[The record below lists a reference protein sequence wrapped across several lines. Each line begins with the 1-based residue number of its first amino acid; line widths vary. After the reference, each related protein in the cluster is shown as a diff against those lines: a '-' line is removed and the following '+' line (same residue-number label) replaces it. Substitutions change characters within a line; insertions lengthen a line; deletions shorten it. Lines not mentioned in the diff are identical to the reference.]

1 MNTTPVSL
9 LEQLCLPDEQAAWVE
24 FVRLYGPLLFY
35 WARKAG
41 LQESDAADLTQE
53 VFAVLV
59 QKLPEFR
66 YDEHK
71 SFRAWLRTIVLN
83 KLRDGRRQ
91 RAWHPAGLDG
101 RDLADIPA
109 PEESFTEEEYR
120 GQLMA
125 QALEVLRPEFRAAT
139 WKAFEEHGVAGRRA
153 EDVARELGMTVGGV
167 YAAKFR
173 VMGRLRSYLQGLLE

>member
-1 MNTTPVSL
+1 MITTPVSL
-9 LEQLCLPDEQAAWVE
+9 LEQLRRPDEQAAWVE

-71 SFRAWLRTIVLN
+71 SFRAWLRTIALN
-83 KLRDGRRQ
+83 KWRDGRRR
-91 RAWHPAGLDG
+91 RARLPAEIDGSGLD
-101 RDLADIPA
+101 DV
-109 PEESFTEEEYR
+109 PEPDESFTEQEYR
-120 GQLMA
+120 RQLMT
-125 QALEVLRPEFRAAT
+125 QALEILRPEFRPAT

-153 EDVARELGMTVGGV
+153 EDVARDLGMTVGGV

-173 VMGRLRSYLQGLLE
+173 VLARLRNYLQGLLE

>member
-9 LEQLCLPDEQAAWVE
+9 LEQLRRPDEQAAWVE

-66 YDEHK
+66 YDECK
-71 SFRAWLRTIVLN
+71 NFRAWLRTIALN
-83 KLRDGRRQ
+83 KWRDTCRQ
-91 RAWHPAGLDG
+91 RARHPAGLDG
-101 RDLADIPA
+101 RDFADVPA
-109 PEESFTEEEYR
+109 PEQSFTEEEYR
-120 GQLMA
+120 GQLMV
-125 QALEVLRPEFRAAT
+125 QALEVLRPEFRPAT